1 MDKLKDCVLNPKI
14 IEVFYGDREPNF
26 SDVLINS
33 FQVLPNEDTTI
44 RLNLIVRDFPDN
56 PPKKWI
62 LNKYDTA
69 AFSLQLNGVFDVHID
84 GLDFVDA
91 TSIEFKKLSESE
103 ISISSGINFRISCKW
118 IHVDGI
124 EGFTDEI
131 KTYPYDK

>member
-1 MDKLKDCVLNPKI
+1 MLRDCILNPKI
-14 IEVFYGDREPNF
+14 IEAFYGDREP
-26 SDVLINS
+26 SLTDVLINS

-84 GLDFVDA
+84 GLDFVEA
-91 TSIEFKKLSESE
+91 TSIAIQKLSESE
-103 ISISSGINFRISCKW
+103 ILISSGNNFRIVCKW
-118 IHVDGI
+118 IHLDGI
-124 EGFTDEI
+124 DGFKDEV
-131 KTYPYDK
+131 KTYPYDE